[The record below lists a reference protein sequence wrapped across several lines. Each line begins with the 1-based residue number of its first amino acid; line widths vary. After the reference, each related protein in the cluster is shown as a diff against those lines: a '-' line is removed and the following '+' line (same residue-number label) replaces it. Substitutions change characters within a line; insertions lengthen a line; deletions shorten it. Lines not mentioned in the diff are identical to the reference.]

1 MGNTSVIGDIAI
13 RGSFERFL
21 IMEDAILERFD
32 LLCELVVLVG
42 GVSLLIGDG
51 GKKSVCNG
59 VKEFS
64 VDVRVG
70 GEH

>member
-1 MGNTSVIGDIAI
+1 
-13 RGSFERFL
+13 
-21 IMEDAILERFD
+21 MEDAILERFD

-64 VDVRVG
+64 IDVRVG
-70 GEH
+70 GER